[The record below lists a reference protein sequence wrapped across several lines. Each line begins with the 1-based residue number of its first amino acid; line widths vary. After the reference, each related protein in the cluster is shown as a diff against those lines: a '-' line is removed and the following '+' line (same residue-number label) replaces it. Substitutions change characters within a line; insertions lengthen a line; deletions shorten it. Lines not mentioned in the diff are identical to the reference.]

1 MKEVINE
8 ESMGIPKKKNVILL
22 LLLGIITLGISQYIW
37 FVKRVKE
44 LNNLQTKTKT
54 KKTVPIISLIFI
66 ITIAIT
72 AITLGVFMYMQWE
85 DFDAALKIED
95 IPQEILITST
105 IIISLST
112 ILGILTLMMSF
123 KYRKILNEAL
133 VNKGTKTKLSGL
145 YTFLFHFLYLQ
156 YEINRIIKDNE
167 TQKRTGLLIALV
179 LVIITIIA
187 SIISFISL

>member
-8 ESMGIPKKKNVILL
+8 ESMGIPKKKSVILL

-54 KKTVPIISLIFI
+54 KKAIPIISLIFI
-66 ITIAIT
+66 ITIAIGV
-72 AITLGVFMYMQWE
+72 ITLGVFMYLQWE
-85 DFDAALKIED
+85 DLDAALKIED

-105 IIISLST
+105 IIILLSL
-112 ILGILTLMMSF
+112 ILGILTLMMAF
-123 KYRKILNEAL
+123 KYRKILNESL
-133 VNKGTKTKLSGL
+133 VNKGTSVKLSGL
-145 YTFLFHFLYLQ
+145 YTFIFHFIYLQ

-167 TQKRTGLLIALV
+167 TQKRTGPLIALV
-179 LVIITIIA
+179 LVILTIIA
-187 SIISFISL
+187 SIISVLYL